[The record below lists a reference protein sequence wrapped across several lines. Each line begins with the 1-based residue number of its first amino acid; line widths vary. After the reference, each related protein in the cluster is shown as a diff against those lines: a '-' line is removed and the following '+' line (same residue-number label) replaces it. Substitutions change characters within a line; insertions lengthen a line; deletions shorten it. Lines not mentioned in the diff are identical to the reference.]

1 MKLNLNNLLQALIL
15 LTGEYR
21 KGRDQVIAK
30 GDPTDPNTGAVKSDE
45 ELIALFKGE
54 AGAAVDKIDALI
66 KKHGGGPASGG
77 VQ

>member
-1 MKLNLNNLLQALIL
+1 MKLDLNNLLQAVIL

-54 AGAAVDKIDALI
+54 AVAVGSKIDVLI
-66 KKHGGGPASGG
+66 KKHGGTPGG
-77 VQ
+77 GQ